1 METFMRTGLLL
12 LCFVGLAACSQMGMK
27 SPGQSAGQGATAS
40 TQDAKFARDIAQAN
54 LAEIETGKLAASK
67 AQSDAVKQFAQ
78 HMVDEHSKLLK
89 QGSDL
94 AAAKG
99 MQVPSAPGLEHQAAK
114 TKLQVVTPASFDRA
128 YMEQMVKDHNTT
140 LELLN
145 RTVAEASD
153 PQLRAQAQ
161 QAIPHVQ
168 QHLEMAQRLA
178 AQTTSA
184 R

>member
-1 METFMRTGLLL
+1 MRTGLML
-12 LCFVGLAACSQMGMK
+12 LCFVGVAACSQTGMK

-78 HMVDEHSKLLK
+78 HMVEEHSQLLK
-89 QGSDL
+89 QGNDL

-99 MQVPSAPGLEHQAAK
+99 MEVPSSPGLEHQAAK
-114 TKLQVVTPASFDRA
+114 TKLQIMTAGSFDRA
-128 YMEQMVKDHNTT
+128 YMEQMVKDHNAT
-140 LELLN
+140 LDLLN
-145 RTVAEASD
+145 KTVAEASD

-161 QAIPHVQ
+161 QAIPHVR

-178 AQTTSA
+178 AQTSSSA

>member
-1 METFMRTGLLL
+1 MRTGLML
-12 LCFVGLAACSQMGMK
+12 LCVVGVAACSQMGMN
-27 SPGQSAGQGATAS
+27 SPGQSAGQGATAPAP
-40 TQDAKFARDIAQAN
+40 DAKFTRDIAQAN

-78 HMVDEHSKLLK
+78 HMVDEHSALLK
-89 QGSDL
+89 QGSEL

-99 MQVPSAPGLEHQAAK
+99 LPVPSSPGVEHQVAK
-114 TKLQVVTPASFDRA
+114 TKLQVMTAASFDRA
-128 YMEQMVKDHNTT
+128 YMEQMVKDHNST

-145 RTVAEASD
+145 KTVAEASD

-178 AQTTSA
+178 SQTATSS